1 MCIRDRHMIKTAEK
15 WGHRAV
21 AITDHGVVQAFPDAS
36 HAAKDIKILYG
47 CEGYLLEDKDLI
59 REDGTIDYK
68 GRGTNHVIIFAR
80 NREGL
85 KNLYKLVSIS
95 HLEYF
100 YKKPRIPKSVLQQ
113 HREGLIIGSAC
124 EAGEIYRA
132 ILNGESEDELK
143 RLVDFYDYLEI
154 QPVSYTHL

>member
-1 MCIRDRHMIKTAEK
+1 MPHTRQRISRYCT
-15 WGHRAV
+15 
-21 AITDHGVVQAFPDAS
+21 
-36 HAAKDIKILYG
+36 AAK
-47 CEGYLLEDKDLI
+47 GYLLEDKDLI

-100 YKKPRIPKSVLQQ
+100 YKKPRIPKSVPAAAQGRSY
-113 HREGLIIGSAC
+113 HRL
-124 EAGEIYRA
+124 
-132 ILNGESEDELK
+132 
-143 RLVDFYDYLEI
+143 RLRGR
-154 QPVSYTHL
+154 

>member
-1 MCIRDRHMIKTAEK
+1 MSAMDGLNDIKQMIKTAEK
-15 WGHRAV
+15 WCHRAV
-21 AITDHGVVQAFPDAS
+21 AIRDHGCVQSFPDAS

-80 NREGL
+80 HREGL

-95 HLEYF
+95 HLE
-100 YKKPRIPKSVLQQ
+100 RCV
-113 HREGLIIGSAC
+113 
-124 EAGEIYRA
+124 
-132 ILNGESEDELK
+132 
-143 RLVDFYDYLEI
+143 
-154 QPVSYTHL
+154 